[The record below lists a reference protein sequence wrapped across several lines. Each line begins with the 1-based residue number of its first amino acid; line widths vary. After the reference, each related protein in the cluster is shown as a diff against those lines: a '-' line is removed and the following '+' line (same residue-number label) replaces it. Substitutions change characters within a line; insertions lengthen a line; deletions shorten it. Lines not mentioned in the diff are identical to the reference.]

1 MAFVLEF
8 MILLKKINF
17 CFWWI
22 FTEKGYLTFDGLIKV
37 VGDAK
42 LFGIACLPNTT
53 VKHEDGRL
61 FIKEFIISCK
71 HFFMRWAPDSRSYDA
86 DKFYTLAGK
95 VKYEYKDNVVQ
106 QI

>member
-1 MAFVLEF
+1 M
-8 MILLKKINF
+8 
-17 CFWWI
+17 
-22 FTEKGYLTFDGLIKV
+22 
-37 VGDAK
+37 GDAK

-71 HFFMRWAPDSRSYDA
+71 HFFLRWAPDSRSYDA

-95 VKYEYKDNVVQ
+95 VK
-106 QI
+106 